1 MGQGISGSPHH
12 RQRNLVRVAGNETQA
27 HQQAHQHQ
35 QHILS
40 TSWGTEDFFEKN
52 SKYYLQYEEITEEDP
67 EVTNTTL
74 KIDGS
79 KVTVLR
85 HGKNNT
91 QLIVEKGKKHICL
104 YDTPY
109 GAISIGIVAKD
120 VFVDIGEHKGKIK
133 LHYGVEYNNVLTG
146 RNKLDLS
153 FEEVAQ
159 SE

>member
-1 MGQGISGSPHH
+1 MKKDVIIKFHGLNSIDDSDVDKTEFMTTGS
-12 RQRNLVRVAGNETQA
+12 
-27 HQQAHQHQ
+27 
-35 QHILS
+35 
-40 TSWGTEDFFEKN
+40 FFEKN
-52 SKYYLQYEEITEEDP
+52 SKYYLQYDEITEEEP
-67 EVTNTTL
+67 EKTSTTL
-74 KIDGS
+74 KIDGN

-85 HGKNNT
+85 YGKNNNT
-91 QLIVEKGKKHICL
+91 QLIVEKGKKHLCL

-120 VFVDIGEHKGKIK
+120 VFVDIGEHEGKIK